1 MNEHT
6 KLIADLQLIQ
16 RRLSQDRDIR
26 YMCAVGEAIEALRG
40 IQSKAVEPKIDADTA
55 LRNQFAAA
63 ALSGFLA
70 SNETDYLIAIQ
81 SSFECADRMLAESK
95 K

>member
-1 MNEHT
+1 VEIEMSNEKNIAHQREMFEREEQKRVL
-6 KLIADLQLIQ
+6 KLIAEKAAN
-16 RRLSQDRDIR
+16 DR
-26 YMCAVGEAIEALRG
+26 
-40 IQSKAVEPKIDADTA
+40 T